1 MIISM
6 DGKTNGTSSLFV
18 TARLAAIV
26 VALALAAT
34 FAVQPAAATPQ
45 KENLTEAQANALQ
58 DKFDGAM
65 GANDAK
71 TVSELLAD
79 NVVFVHPS
87 AAVQTKAELVA
98 PIAAG
103 KGRLKSVVATGP
115 RKITLFDGGAIV
127 DGPAAVSISVPA
139 QNGGEPTV
147 RTNYVYDSTVWVHTS
162 AGWQIILSH
171 GTYLPQSSG
180 RAESA
185 PAGGR

>member
-1 MIISM
+1 MKNRMTLLSM
-6 DGKTNGTSSLFV
+6 P
-18 TARLAAIV
+18 
-26 VALALAAT
+26 VALALLVLIAA
-34 FAVQPAAATPQ
+34 FAVQPFVQPLMGSPAPQ

-71 TVSELLAD
+71 TVSELLAE

-103 KGRLKSVVATGP
+103 KAHLKSVVATGP

-147 RTNYVYDSTVWVHTS
+147 RTNYVYDSTVWVRTS

-180 RAESA
+180 RGEAT
-185 PAGGR
+185 PGR